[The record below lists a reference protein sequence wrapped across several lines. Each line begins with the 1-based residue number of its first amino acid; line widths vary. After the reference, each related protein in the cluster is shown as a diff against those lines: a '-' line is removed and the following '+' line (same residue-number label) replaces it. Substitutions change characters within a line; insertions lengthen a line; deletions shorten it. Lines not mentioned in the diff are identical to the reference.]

1 MFYLFDKET
10 LCEIFKR
17 LINCIDFAYNKINRM
32 DIVVSIFSSIV
43 SLIIMIWGVTILKSI
58 KEKKLNATLSFY
70 ARFKVFLKVLKS
82 KLGTEEYS
90 PLIYF
95 YDKTIINEKQLTPP
109 DNKQEFI
116 DFINE
121 FLRFIESSDNQIMPS
136 KMFYNNFYLL
146 VDFLVDCLMIGN
158 ICQFSIYNENK
169 PLKEKLFKIN
179 SIIDGLI
186 NEIDCEQNEIHSNIW
201 KQ

>member
-1 MFYLFDKET
+1 
-10 LCEIFKR
+10 
-17 LINCIDFAYNKINRM
+17 M

-121 FLRFIESSDNQIMPS
+121 FLRFIDSSDNQIMPS

-201 KQ
+201 K

>member
-1 MFYLFDKET
+1 
-10 LCEIFKR
+10 
-17 LINCIDFAYNKINRM
+17 
-32 DIVVSIFSSIV
+32 
-43 SLIIMIWGVTILKSI
+43 
-58 KEKKLNATLSFY
+58 
-70 ARFKVFLKVLKS
+70 
-82 KLGTEEYS
+82 
-90 PLIYF
+90 
-95 YDKTIINEKQLTPP
+95 
-109 DNKQEFI
+109 
-116 DFINE
+116 
-121 FLRFIESSDNQIMPS
+121 MPS

-201 KQ
+201 K

>member
-201 KQ
+201 K